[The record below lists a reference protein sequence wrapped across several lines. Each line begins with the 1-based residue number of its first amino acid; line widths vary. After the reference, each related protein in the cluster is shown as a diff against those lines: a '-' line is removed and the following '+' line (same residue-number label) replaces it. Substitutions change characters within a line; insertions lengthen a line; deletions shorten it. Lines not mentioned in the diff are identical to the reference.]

1 MIKTKKYIK
10 FGLLLV
16 IILLASCEG
25 NTIREWRVSNES
37 STTIVVRA
45 GLVYDSD
52 SVYKSIETGQEEI
65 ITITTEDRGNSQP
78 QQAYE
83 VFSYFLVT
91 NDDGETTDMQ
101 YTDNDSWEIYMEKSK
116 NTPPHYE
123 QTYTLIVTDGD
134 FE

>member
-1 MIKTKKYIK
+1 MIKTKKIIR
-10 FGLLLV
+10 FAIPLV

-37 STTIVVRA
+37 STSIVVRV

-52 SVYKSIETGQEEI
+52 TVFQSIETGQEEI
-65 ITITTEDRGNSQP
+65 ITITSEDRGNSQP

-91 NDDGETTDMQ
+91 TSDGETTDMH
-101 YTDNDSWEIYMEKSK
+101 YADNDSWEIYMEKSK
-116 NTPPHYE
+116 NSPPHYE
-123 QTYTLIVTDGD
+123 QTYTLIVTDAD